1 MYVCLEKACRRGVL
15 GRAKVGIAAWGAS
28 FSSPPPLQAPKS
40 VAFGSPTGGTKHTR
54 RNTGNSYFCIVKTTS
69 ENAQTQDYI
78 DGRSKG
84 FQNGVFQKQIRL
96 MTQMHFTTLD
106 DALDE
111 HFGKRGTSE
120 RDKFEADVEAAVNA
134 YRIGEARRNERLK
147 QNLTQ
152 EQLGERMGVKRAQI
166 SRLERGLSVSI
177 PTLGRA
183 FKALGITSGTLDL
196 GLAGKVV
203 LW

>member
-1 MYVCLEKACRRGVL
+1 M
-15 GRAKVGIAAWGAS
+15 
-28 FSSPPPLQAPKS
+28 
-40 VAFGSPTGGTKHTR
+40 
-54 RNTGNSYFCIVKTTS
+54 
-69 ENAQTQDYI
+69 
-78 DGRSKG
+78 
-84 FQNGVFQKQIRL
+84 
-96 MTQMHFTTLD
+96 
-106 DALDE
+106 
-111 HFGKRGTSE
+111 
-120 RDKFEADVEAAVNA
+120 EAAVNA
-134 YRIGEARRNERLK
+134 YRIGEAIRNERLK

>member
-1 MYVCLEKACRRGVL
+1 
-15 GRAKVGIAAWGAS
+15 
-28 FSSPPPLQAPKS
+28 
-40 VAFGSPTGGTKHTR
+40 
-54 RNTGNSYFCIVKTTS
+54 
-69 ENAQTQDYI
+69 
-78 DGRSKG
+78 
-84 FQNGVFQKQIRL
+84 
-96 MTQMHFTTLD
+96 MHFTTLD

-134 YRIGEARRNERLK
+134 YRIGNERLK

>member
-1 MYVCLEKACRRGVL
+1 M
-15 GRAKVGIAAWGAS
+15 
-28 FSSPPPLQAPKS
+28 
-40 VAFGSPTGGTKHTR
+40 
-54 RNTGNSYFCIVKTTS
+54 
-69 ENAQTQDYI
+69 
-78 DGRSKG
+78 
-84 FQNGVFQKQIRL
+84 
-96 MTQMHFTTLD
+96 
-106 DALDE
+106 
-111 HFGKRGTSE
+111 
-120 RDKFEADVEAAVNA
+120 EAAVNA
-134 YRIGEARRNERLK
+134 YRIGAAIRNERLK

>member
-1 MYVCLEKACRRGVL
+1 
-15 GRAKVGIAAWGAS
+15 
-28 FSSPPPLQAPKS
+28 
-40 VAFGSPTGGTKHTR
+40 
-54 RNTGNSYFCIVKTTS
+54 
-69 ENAQTQDYI
+69 
-78 DGRSKG
+78 
-84 FQNGVFQKQIRL
+84 
-96 MTQMHFTTLD
+96 MHFTTLD
-106 DALDE
+106 DAL
-111 HFGKRGTSE
+111 
-120 RDKFEADVEAAVNA
+120 ADVEAAVNA
-134 YRIGEARRNERLK
+134 YRIGEAIRNERLK

>member
-1 MYVCLEKACRRGVL
+1 
-15 GRAKVGIAAWGAS
+15 
-28 FSSPPPLQAPKS
+28 
-40 VAFGSPTGGTKHTR
+40 
-54 RNTGNSYFCIVKTTS
+54 
-69 ENAQTQDYI
+69 
-78 DGRSKG
+78 
-84 FQNGVFQKQIRL
+84 

-111 HFGKRGTSE
+111 HFGKQGTSE

-134 YRIGEARRNERLK
+134 YRIGEAIRNERLK

-166 SRLERGLSVSI
+166 SRLERGLSVSV